1 MCFTKKLIKMVT
13 ALCLVAV
20 VGMFAACS
28 NGSGGGS
35 GSGSD
40 SEEVKMELRYTL
52 KYQSQ
57 VITENLLGSD
67 FLSLKSSGGLKN
79 GSDYQVDND
88 NKVIKLTNS
97 GMSKLDNIGSGIYS
111 GGSDSSIY
119 AEYTGNYNGED
130 YVAIFHGTE
139 EYEEF
144 MGFRTS
150 YSASGTF
157 EVKRYPGS
165 GTPVTVAEGT
175 FNGANPEEDCTLPVR
190 ITREIN
196 FSTHNVEDH
205 NPPVERNI
213 TIANG
218 SFTYLNLTLT
228 RQ

>member
-20 VGMFAACS
+20 VGMCAACS

-35 GSGSD
+35 GSSS
-40 SEEVKMELRYTL
+40 SEEVKSELRYTL

-79 GSDYQVDND
+79 GSDYEVDND

-97 GMSKLDNIGSGIYS
+97 GMSKLDNYGSGITS
-111 GGSDSSIY
+111 GEGGGSID
-119 AEYTGNYNGED
+119 ETYTGDFHGED
-130 YVAIFHGTE
+130 YAAFFTGGY
-139 EYEEF
+139 EYTEF

-165 GTPVTVAEGT
+165 GPAVTVAEGT
-175 FNGANPEEDCTLPVR
+175 FNGANPREDCTLPVR
-190 ITREIN
+190 ITKEWN
-196 FSTHNVEDH
+196 FNTNTLETY
-205 NPPVERNI
+205 NPPHEMNI
-213 TIANG
+213 VIENG
-218 SFTYLNLTLT
+218 SFTYLQLTLS
-228 RQ
+228 RP